1 MRHNNFRILY
11 MILAGILLAFVMKQT
26 IYDIPQDHPLL
37 YDYLVTILITVIVW
51 EGNLRIDSWLN
62 RNYSWVLDAKKRFLI
77 QFFVA
82 MIFSAIVIYAI
93 MLLYHYITCCGAWE
107 KRSLML
113 NSFYIGLAV
122 SFILLTFE
130 VSAQFF
136 NNWKQS
142 LIEVEKY
149 KTQSAQAQL
158 QNLKDQINPHFLF
171 NNLSV
176 LSSLVYKNQD
186 KAVDFIN
193 QLSKVYRY
201 LLDNKN
207 LELVTLEE
215 EMTFLRSYIY
225 LLSIRFEDSLKFD
238 IQIDETLFQKTLPP
252 MTLQMLVENAIKHNE
267 VSSALPLVIS
277 IHSGVQCIRVF
288 NHLQKRNMVEG
299 SSKTG
304 LKNIQA
310 RYAFMTEEAVII
322 EDAGDT
328 FSVTIPLLQHL

>member
-1 MRHNNFRILY
+1 MRHNKYRFIY
-11 MILAGILLAFVMKQT
+11 MIVVGFLLAIVMKVLVYT
-26 IYDIPQDHPLL
+26 VPQNHPEL
-37 YDYLVTILITVIVW
+37 YDYLITILITIAVW
-51 EGNLRIDSWLN
+51 EGNLRIDAWMN
-62 RNYSWVLDAKKRFLI
+62 IHYPWVQKTKQRFFL
-77 QFFVA
+77 QFLFVLL
-82 MIFSAIVIYAI
+82 FSGITIYAM
-93 MLLYHYITCCGAWE
+93 MLLYNYWVCCLSL
-107 KRSLML
+107 KNKSLMIS
-113 NSFYIGLAV
+113 SFFIGMVV

-136 NNWKQS
+136 KNWKQS

-149 KTQSAQAQL
+149 KTESTQAQL

-201 LLDNKN
+201 LLDSKN
-207 LELVTLEE
+207 NELVSLEDE
-215 EMTFLRSYIY
+215 LTFLKSYTY
-225 LLSIRFEDSLKFD
+225 LLSIRFEESLKFD
-238 IQIDETLFQKTLPP
+238 IRIDASLYQKALPP

-267 VSSALPLVIS
+267 VSNALPLTIS
-277 IHSGVQCIRVF
+277 IHSNLQTICVS
-288 NHLQKRNMVEG
+288 NPLQKRTNTEE

-310 RYAFMTEEAVII
+310 RYSFITDDKVLIEETY
-322 EDAGDT
+322 DT
-328 FSVTIPLLQHL
+328 FSVTIPLIQNI

>member
-1 MRHNNFRILY
+1 MRHNKYRFIY
-11 MILAGILLAFVMKQT
+11 MIVVGFLLAIFMKMSL
-26 IYDIPQDHPLL
+26 YKVAQDHPIW
-37 YDYLVTILITVIVW
+37 YDFAVTILITALVW
-51 EGNLRIDSWLN
+51 EGNLRIDHWLN
-62 RNYSWVLDAKKRFLI
+62 LNFSWIDKTVKRIAI
-77 QFFVA
+77 QFFSS
-82 MIFSAIVIYAI
+82 MLYSGLIIYII
-93 MLLYHYITCCGAWE
+93 MLVYNYITCCIAW
-107 KRSLML
+107 KQQSLMY
-113 NSFYIGLAV
+113 NSFIIGMVV

-136 NNWKQS
+136 KNWKQS

-149 KTQSAQAQL
+149 KTESTQAQL

-201 LLDNKN
+201 LLDSKN
-207 LELVTLEE
+207 NELVSLEDE
-215 EMTFLRSYIY
+215 LTFLKSYTY
-225 LLSIRFEDSLKFD
+225 LLSIRFEESLKFD
-238 IQIDETLFQKTLPP
+238 IRIDASLYQKALPP

-267 VSSALPLVIS
+267 VSNALPLTIS
-277 IHSGVQCIRVF
+277 IHSNLQTICVS
-288 NHLQKRNMVEG
+288 NPLQKRTNTEE

-310 RYAFMTEEAVII
+310 RYSFITDDRVLIEETN
-322 EDAGDT
+322 DT
-328 FSVTIPLLQHL
+328 FSVTIPLLQNI